1 MKRIISVLAAAVML
15 ITMLGGCG
23 KKPAQDNDS
32 EQTSNSQDEN
42 SQTIQNQEEGESSGD
57 NKNTAKDNQSDGSN
71 SQTAGKADSSDK
83 TQDSGKVTSD
93 NNTQN
98 GDGNGNNGDGTHTG
112 DGAPSDNYAPPV
124 TNTDDPGDID
134 PDEIGHFESDGE
146 IDTRYEGKND
156 NLPYIDKASTTV
168 SDFEITADSY
178 DEKKLTLPIM
188 KIVTGNG
195 KDITSKTEY
204 TGATVSI
211 SNTLKN
217 YSLGNTVVD
226 IRGRGNSTWQFFDKK
241 AYKLKFT
248 VKTDLFGMGAAKKWV
263 LLANALDESMMR
275 NYLAFNLGK
284 ALGLEFT
291 SDCQFLNLYINGQY
305 KGVYLLCEQV
315 QEGSNRVNINTSP
328 VGQVDTGY
336 LLEGINNASPVDYK
350 TFKLN
355 DVNGKS
361 LGKGAF
367 TFIIKSPDIIQC
379 TEEQKNFISDYVAK
393 ANEAIFNKDWDGIQK
408 YIDVDSFVN
417 MFLLDEILLNQDMGY
432 SFYLYKK
439 QGGKLFMGPAW
450 DFDQACGS
458 SSHGGSGYKGWYAG
472 SELQW
477 FTTLIEMPQFKEL
490 VSKRYQEKKP
500 AIRGML
506 NTIDSTVNKYSFDFA
521 MSNYVFNTFGDP
533 NRWRTMYEIASCKT
547 YKDHIIY
554 LKTWLTNRF
563 IWMENQ
569 LGVK

>member
-71 SQTAGKADSSDK
+71 SQSAGKADSSDK

-291 SDCQFLNLYINGQY
+291 SDCQLLNLYINGEY

-490 VSKRYQEKKP
+490 VSKRYQEKKT

>member
-23 KKPAQDNDS
+23 KKQAQDNDS
-32 EQTSNSQDEN
+32 EQTSNSRDEN
-42 SQTIQNQEEGESSGD
+42 SQNIQNQEEGESSGD

-291 SDCQFLNLYINGQY
+291 SDCQFLNLYINGEY

-490 VSKRYQEKKP
+490 VSKRYQEKKT
-500 AIRGML
+500 AIRGIL

>member
-71 SQTAGKADSSDK
+71 SKTAGKADSSDK

-291 SDCQFLNLYINGQY
+291 SDCQFLNLYINGKY

-490 VSKRYQEKKP
+490 VSKRYQEKKT

>member
-417 MFLLDEILLNQDMGY
+417 MFLLDEILLNQYMGY

-490 VSKRYQEKKP
+490 VSKRYQEKKT

>member
-291 SDCQFLNLYINGQY
+291 SDCQFLNLYINGKY

-490 VSKRYQEKKP
+490 VSKRYQEKKT

>member
-490 VSKRYQEKKP
+490 VSKRYQEKKT

>member
-71 SQTAGKADSSDK
+71 SQSAGKADSSDK

-291 SDCQFLNLYINGQY
+291 SDCQFLNLYINGEY

-490 VSKRYQEKKP
+490 VSKRYQEKKT

>member
-226 IRGRGNSTWQFFDKK
+226 YAD
-241 AYKLKFT
+241 
-248 VKTDLFGMGAAKKWV
+248 AAIPHG
-263 LLANALDESMMR
+263 S
-275 NYLAFNLGK
+275 
-284 ALGLEFT
+284 
-291 SDCQFLNLYINGQY
+291 FL
-305 KGVYLLCEQV
+305 
-315 QEGSNRVNINTSP
+315 T
-328 VGQVDTGY
+328 
-336 LLEGINNASPVDYK
+336 
-350 TFKLN
+350 
-355 DVNGKS
+355 
-361 LGKGAF
+361 
-367 TFIIKSPDIIQC
+367 
-379 TEEQKNFISDYVAK
+379 
-393 ANEAIFNKDWDGIQK
+393 
-408 YIDVDSFVN
+408 
-417 MFLLDEILLNQDMGY
+417 
-432 SFYLYKK
+432 
-439 QGGKLFMGPAW
+439 
-450 DFDQACGS
+450 
-458 SSHGGSGYKGWYAG
+458 
-472 SELQW
+472 
-477 FTTLIEMPQFKEL
+477 
-490 VSKRYQEKKP
+490 KR
-500 AIRGML
+500 L
-506 NTIDSTVNKYSFDFA
+506 
-521 MSNYVFNTFGDP
+521 
-533 NRWRTMYEIASCKT
+533 
-547 YKDHIIY
+547 
-554 LKTWLTNRF
+554 
-563 IWMENQ
+563 
-569 LGVK
+569 

>member
-1 MKRIISVLAAAVML
+1 
-15 ITMLGGCG
+15 MLGGCG

-71 SQTAGKADSSDK
+71 SQSAGKADSSDK

-490 VSKRYQEKKP
+490 VSKRYQEKKT

>member
-134 PDEIGHFESDGE
+134 PDEIGHLESDGE

-490 VSKRYQEKKP
+490 VSKRYQEKKT